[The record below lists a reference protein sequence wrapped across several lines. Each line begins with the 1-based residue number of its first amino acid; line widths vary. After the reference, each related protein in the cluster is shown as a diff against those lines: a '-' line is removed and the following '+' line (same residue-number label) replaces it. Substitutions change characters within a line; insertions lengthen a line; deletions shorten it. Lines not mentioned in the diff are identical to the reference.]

1 MGRAPTPQPSMPH
14 QPMGRAPTP
23 QPGQVATMSPPPTTQ
38 NERPTPFQGAA
49 PKTTLPSSGTGIGVS
64 TYVLVRPEK
73 PAEAPGV
80 LVPAEAQDPTSA
92 LRVALAGRNW
102 SDALLLAQRII
113 ELDPLN
119 SEAIAAWRVAEAQLK
134 KSAPADEAVDL
145 KKVPRLAMPREQVAL
160 THLTSKERY
169 VLSRVDGRRSLQQI
183 AAVSP
188 IQKEE
193 LVRIVNAFISR
204 GVLKLE

>member
-1 MGRAPTPQPSMPH
+1 MGRAPTPQPH
-14 QPMGRAPTP
+14 TPMNRAPTP
-23 QPGQVATMSPPPTTQ
+23 APGQVATMSLPPTTQ
-38 NERPTPFQGAA
+38 GERPSPNHAFGAA
-49 PKTTLPSSGTGIGVS
+49 GKAPLPSSQAGIGPS

-80 LVPAEAQDPTSA
+80 LVPAEAQDPAAA